1 MSEEFIWVIIY
12 MMPITTFLW
21 LLFMWA
27 THEDYKK
34 EHNIKGWS
42 DKDMNIK
49 QLIAITLVSTVV
61 GISGYLV
68 GTYYGAISMLDTMY
82 GNVESELDI
91 LESKLKDVNTRD
103 VERKLEEIKTKVLNK
118 VPSKES
124 INELNE
130 QINSENDRL
139 LMLSKEL
146 MEVHMELEMEL
157 SDLEDNTKAFI
168 NDKVTQSEVEVK
180 KQFGEM
186 YDKVDSLYKD
196 LGEVSTLLDKAK
208 ETFFGKAIF
217 KDK

>member
-1 MSEEFIWVIIY
+1 MSEEFIWVIIF
-12 MMPITTFLW
+12 MMPITIIMW
-21 LLFMWA
+21 LLGMWA

-42 DKDMNIK
+42 DKDMNVK

-82 GNVESELDI
+82 GNMESELDV
-91 LESKLKDVNTRD
+91 LESKLKDVNTRE
-103 VERKLEEIKTKVLNK
+103 VEDKLEQIKKQVLNK

-124 INELNE
+124 IAELNE
-130 QINSENDRL
+130 QIDSVNDRL

-146 MEVHMELEMEL
+146 MEVHMELEVEL

-208 ETFFGKAIF
+208 ETFFGKAVF